1 MAPVIADDADLISKE
16 SIGEAKAET
25 ATVEDGVASLG
36 VTIKINADITAE
48 TKDWRSDELRQ
59 ENVKVEIGRIAIT
72 IPAELK
78 SGFMILQSGDAKKGL
93 DN

>member
-59 ENVKVEIGRIAIT
+59 ES
-72 IPAELK
+72 K
-78 SGFMILQSGDAKKGL
+78 SRSAGSRSQFLP
-93 DN
+93 N